1 MHQGNQQ
8 NEGQKGK
15 CKGKYLVFEEG
26 LFMVGIWTG
35 QGRGQEEIQL
45 IDRGPL
51 PFREKCKKIVVAIQ
65 NYALMSLLCN
75 VGK

>member
-1 MHQGNQQ
+1 
-8 NEGQKGK
+8 
-15 CKGKYLVFEEG
+15 
-26 LFMVGIWTG
+26 MVGIWTG